1 MLKYIF
7 TKAEEEQLI
16 KWLEEDLETKA
27 TTWTLSRVR
36 NSDRLLVHIE
46 LLSLAL
52 RKLGQEGRLMG
63 RLRLPSGLASRV
75 SSLSDE

>member
-16 KWLEEDLETKA
+16 KWLEEDLETK
-27 TTWTLSRVR
+27 TTTRTLSRIR

-46 LLSLAL
+46 LLCLNL